1 MYIVYLTK
9 MLRETMKE
17 LRTAGKAIRRLTS
30 VLLVLSV
37 TGVLAACKKVEADY
51 LFQLGDKE
59 PSYYSISNDTV
70 QELSS
75 FQYSVSVSSRESSY
89 SKYYDEFSIIKADAD
104 GGDPSDWEY
113 ADDNGCPLDPEQ
125 EQFWIGKITSMDLPY
140 TGEISVLYYKF
151 DDYMIVYAAK
161 WGTPIGN
168 NDQITTVVF
177 HNDEIIGTIDEFGLL
192 NDLYKH
198 N

>member
-1 MYIVYLTK
+1 
-9 MLRETMKE
+9 MKE

-37 TGVLAACKKVEADY
+37 AGVLAACQKVEADY
-51 LFQLGDKE
+51 LFQLGNKE

-89 SKYYDEFSIIKADAD
+89 SKYYDEFSIIKVDAD

-125 EQFWIGKITSMDLPY
+125 EQFWICLIRERYLFCTTSL
-140 TGEISVLYYKF
+140 
-151 DDYMIVYAAK
+151 MI
-161 WGTPIGN
+161 I
-168 NDQITTVVF
+168 
-177 HNDEIIGTIDEFGLL
+177 
-192 NDLYKH
+192 
-198 N
+198 